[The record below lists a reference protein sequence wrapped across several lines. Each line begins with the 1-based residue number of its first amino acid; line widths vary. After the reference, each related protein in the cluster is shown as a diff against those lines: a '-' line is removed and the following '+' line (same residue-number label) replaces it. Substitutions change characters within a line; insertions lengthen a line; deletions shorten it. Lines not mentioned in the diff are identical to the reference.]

1 MIKIAAVFLM
11 FLLVNALPAQTKF
24 EREYRIKPHQA
35 PQAAK
40 DFIRDAG
47 LNGKVKWYAE
57 EGLEGSS
64 VEAKMVVGRQ
74 KLSIEFDTAGM
85 IQDVETEI
93 SAENMDA
100 AVLARINDHFGSV
113 FNSHKIIKIQESYT
127 GERDNLTAFLRDGS
141 QRNLLTTHYEIVV
154 KGRDASG
161 MNLYEFLFNDR
172 GDLISRL
179 LIIHS
184 NTDNL
189 QF

>member
-1 MIKIAAVFLM
+1 MIKIAVAFLLL
-11 FLLVNALPAQTKF
+11 LLVNALPAQTKF
-24 EREYRIKPHQA
+24 EREYRIKSHQV
-35 PQAAK
+35 PQATK
-40 DFIRDAG
+40 DFVRDAG
-47 LNGKVKWYAE
+47 LSGKVKWYAE
-57 EGLEGSS
+57 ESLKGSS
-64 VEAKMVVGRQ
+64 IEAKMVAGRQ
-74 KLSIEFDTAGM
+74 KLSIEFDSTGM

-93 SAENMDA
+93 SSENMDA
-100 AVLARINDHFGSV
+100 AVLARINDHFGSA
-113 FNSHKIIKIQESYT
+113 FNTHKIIKIQESYS

-141 QRNLLTTHYEIVV
+141 KRNLLTTYYEIVV